1 MPNFGLHRK
10 EHMMKLELSY
20 DGVVCVDGIQLPD
33 SIRIIDLEDLLEEA
47 NLIRSD
53 FRKQLIH
60 IDVLP
65 KVTAIQAR
73 REDIVG
79 MKIGDKKIF
88 HSKDPE
94 VDIEV
99 MKLSKNFVIAIQ
111 IAAEVI
117 YVHGKATNVTNKSEE
132 DLLCN

>member
-79 MKIGDKKIF
+79 MQIGDKKIF

-94 VDIEV
+94 VDIKV

>member
-1 MPNFGLHRK
+1 
-10 EHMMKLELSY
+10 MKLELSY
-20 DGVVCVDGIQLPD
+20 DGVVCVDGIQLPN

-65 KVTAIQAR
+65 KVTAIQAG
-73 REDIVG
+73 REDIVD

-94 VDIEV
+94 VDIKV
-99 MKLSKNFVIAIQ
+99 MKLSKNFVIAIP

-117 YVHGKATNVTNKSEE
+117 YVHGKATNVTNKCEE